1 MAGQLDAPQALG
13 TRMSAAVLLAALVVA
28 ILWGTGSALLVR
40 AAFPARAVPGATTA
54 GQAASRQLTYA
65 SGTPVSSRVRGPAW
79 LLALLAAFAVGMGVL
94 AVLEWRDSPATSWS
108 LVPGVVAVLVA
119 GVVFMTGRV
128 IADDAG
134 IRVYAGGLV
143 KMLHVRPG
151 AIGAAEARDITPGEF
166 GGWGLRISGA
176 GVSFILGAGPGVIV
190 NRTRGGARIYSVA
203 TMDDADAMAGLLN
216 SLAERQHSGRS

>member
-1 MAGQLDAPQALG
+1 CARGGGSLGNGLG
-13 TRMSAAVLLAALVVA
+13 TAGPRR
-28 ILWGTGSALLVR
+28 IPGPGGTRSNHRPASS
-40 AAFPARAVPGATTA
+40 FPAADPCPR
-54 GQAASRQLTYA
+54 R
-65 SGTPVSSRVRGPAW
+65 PVSSRVRGAAW
-79 LLALLAAFAVGMGVL
+79 LVALLAAFAVGMAVV
-94 AVLEWRDSPATSWS
+94 AVLEWRDNPARSWS
-108 LVPGVVAVLVA
+108 LLPGVVAVLVA

-128 IADDAG
+128 SADDAG

-176 GVSFILGAGPGVIV
+176 GVAFILGAGPGAIV

-216 SLAERQHSGRS
+216 SLAARQHPGRS